1 MVQTEH
7 LLSFEESRILVYARE
22 SICLCHQS
30 PGKTLGTESLRSWPG
45 HNLVLE
51 RSSPACAVSPGKGLW
66 EFVSRFPQASPHL
79 TCLCANFALNTFA
92 LRTVVGPESPTSKL
106 LKLGMVLELLTHDPS
121 YLCGL
126 TSLHS
131 CPFSL
136 CFFLFLEQFKFFPAP
151 GPLHILP
158 HLPGMLFLGL
168 ILHTSP
174 YM

>member
-1 MVQTEH
+1 MPMPPVPRKNPGYWVSKKLTWSQPGAGEIKPS
-7 LLSFEESRILVYARE
+7 LCSF
-22 SICLCHQS
+22 
-30 PGKTLGTESLRSWPG
+30 T
-45 HNLVLE
+45 
-51 RSSPACAVSPGKGLW
+51 GKGPLGVCVSFPPGFTPFNMSLCQFCF
-66 EFVSRFPQASPHL
+66 EHFFFSFFFFIVVGFVVHWNETAMGLHV
-79 TCLCANFALNTFA
+79 FA

-121 YLCGL
+121 YLRGL

-158 HLPGMLFLGL
+158 HLPGMLFPV
-168 ILHTSP
+168 SS
-174 YM
+174 